1 VQILNRRDLLLL
13 GINRRSRS
21 VELSCER
28 LYMKF
33 CDSQLDNSTH
43 ELFERLEIELRGI
56 DDLRLVDTAWL
67 TSQVFKERLEPLL
80 ISVRARGGRVTHSS
94 DSIKSQKHGGG

>member
-1 VQILNRRDLLLL
+1 
-13 GINRRSRS
+13 
-21 VELSCER
+21 
-28 LYMKF
+28 MKF

-67 TSQVFKERLEPLL
+67 TCQVFRDRLEPAL
-80 ISVRARGGRVTHSS
+80 ISVQARGGRVTHFREPVKGTKS
-94 DSIKSQKHGGG
+94 DL

>member
-1 VQILNRRDLLLL
+1 MQILNRRDLLLL
-13 GINRRSRS
+13 GIDRRSRS

-33 CDSQLDNSTH
+33 CDSQLDNSTS
-43 ELFERLEIELRGI
+43 ELFERLKVELRDV

-67 TSQVFKERLEPLL
+67 TRQDLRDWLEPLL
-80 ISVRARGGRVTHSS
+80 ISVRARGGRVTHSKEATRS
-94 DSIKSQKHGGG
+94 SKDA

>member
-1 VQILNRRDLLLL
+1 VQTVNRRDLLLL

-28 LYMKF
+28 LYMKY
-33 CDSQLDNSTH
+33 CDSQLDNSTQ

-56 DDLRLVDTAWL
+56 DDLRLLDAAWL
-67 TSQVFKERLEPLL
+67 TCQVFRDRLEPLL

-94 DSIKSQKHGGG
+94 ESIKS

>member
-1 VQILNRRDLLLL
+1 MPVEILNRRDLLLL
-13 GINRRSRS
+13 GINRRNRS

-33 CDSQLDNSTH
+33 CDSHLNNSTH

-56 DDLRLVDTAWL
+56 EDLRLVDTAWL
-67 TSQVFKERLEPLL
+67 MCQVFRDRLEPIL
-80 ISVRARGGRVTHSS
+80 ITVRARGGRVTHSS
-94 DSIKSQKHGGG
+94 ESIKNPK